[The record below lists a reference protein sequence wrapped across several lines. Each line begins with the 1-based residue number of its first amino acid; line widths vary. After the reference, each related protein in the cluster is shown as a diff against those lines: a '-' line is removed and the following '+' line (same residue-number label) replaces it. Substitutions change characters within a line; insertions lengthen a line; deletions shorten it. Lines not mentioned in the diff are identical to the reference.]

1 MAAPEQQPSKP
12 VIPDVLVPLLQRTEA
27 DPRPIVVMTCGIAG
41 AGKST
46 LAKAIA
52 ASPHNFTRLSIDN
65 ILFSRHGLYGTD
77 YPPSLLATYQDEAD
91 SIFHSETKSQLLEK
105 INLVLDRAF
114 YAKADR
120 DEYRSLAEQAGAR
133 VVLVFLEAS
142 RDVLWRRIQQRKAA
156 GRDADSAL
164 EIPEELLDSYLAG
177 FERPV
182 GEGEVVLQVA

>member
-1 MAAPEQQPSKP
+1 MVFSMFLKSLPNEVFIHSVPS
-12 VIPDVLVPLLQRTEA
+12 T
-27 DPRPIVVMTCGIAG
+27 G

-52 ASPHNFTRLSIDN
+52 ASSHKFTRLSIDN
-65 ILFSRHGLYGTD
+65 ILFSRHGLYGID
-77 YPPSLLATYQDEAD
+77 YPHSSLSTYQDEAD
-91 SIFHSETKSQLLEK
+91 SIFHSETKRLLLED

-133 VVLVFLEAS
+133 VLLVFLEAS
-142 RDVLWRRIQQRKAA
+142 RDVLWSRIQQRKAA

-182 GEGEVVLQVA
+182 GEGEVVVHVT